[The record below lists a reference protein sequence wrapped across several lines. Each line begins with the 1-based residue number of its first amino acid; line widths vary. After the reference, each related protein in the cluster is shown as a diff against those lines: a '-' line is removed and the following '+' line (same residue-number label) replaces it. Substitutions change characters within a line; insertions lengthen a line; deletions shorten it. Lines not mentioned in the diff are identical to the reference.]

1 MNVYVLS
8 NMVSAFADAGMFF
21 LMFEAFLRRRNS
33 LSIVVYIIGYLCL
46 VTSIYICNYFLMYD
60 FVNVLGMLVLAIL
73 ASSLYLGNFWK
84 RLLAITITLLIGL
97 IFEMLVVYL
106 VIFNVQV
113 NISGMILSPDYRLL
127 GVIISKISS
136 LAICNIVRVQRQR
149 KNFEISKDY
158 WLIFFLLFF
167 SFLSV
172 TFLLFRLSYALDS
185 TTYNAEVVFCTF
197 CLFLCIAFSLFLY
210 ERQTRQSVALRE
222 KEQYEQQLKYQLKHL
237 DDLLAKQN
245 ELRKFKHDIDHQMS
259 GLRGYLQAG
268 DAAGGMQHL
277 DAITNRL
284 TAITPDFDTGN
295 IALDAILSTKKTLAE
310 AQGIAFSAKLN
321 IEEHLPIAPED
332 ICTIFGNALD
342 NAIEA
347 CQRLDDGQQKSIE
360 VSMVQIDTTLLCKI
374 INSASEQTT
383 SGLATTKQDKENHGF
398 GIANLTESLAR
409 YDSVPEID
417 WEQGQFILRFILPF
431 TENK

>member
-21 LMFEAFLRRRNS
+21 LMFEAFLRRRNR
-33 LSIVVYIIGYLCL
+33 LSIVVYIIGYLSL
-46 VTSIYICNYFLMYD
+46 VTSIYICNYFLMFD

-84 RLLAITITLLIGL
+84 RLLLIMVTSVLAL
-97 IFEMLVVYL
+97 IVEVIVVFLVSLFLHQPVEQM
-106 VIFNVQV
+106 VRIA
-113 NISGMILSPDYRLL
+113 DYRLF
-127 GVIISKISS
+127 GVLASKITG
-136 LAICNIVRVQRQR
+136 LAICNSIRIKKMRNDLEV
-149 KNFEISKDY
+149 SKEF
-158 WLIFFLLFF
+158 WVAFLLLYF

-172 TFLLFRLSYALDS
+172 TFLLFRLSYAVDAPN
-185 TTYNAEVVFCTF
+185 YNVEVVFCSL

-210 ERQTRQSVALRE
+210 EQQTRQSAALRE
-222 KEQYEQQLKYQLKHL
+222 KEQYEQQLKHL

-268 DAAGGMQHL
+268 DAAGGLQHL
-277 DAITNRL
+277 DAMTNRL

-347 CQRLDDGQQKSIE
+347 CQRLDDSQPKNID

-374 INSASEQTT
+374 INSAPEQTT
-383 SGLATTKQDKENHGF
+383 SGLSTTKQDKDNHGF
-398 GIANLTESLAR
+398 GIANLTESLAK
-409 YDSVPEID
+409 YDSAPEID
-417 WEQGQFILRFILPF
+417 WEQGQFILRFILPL